1 MLILKIDMKEL
12 EQIGGLREF
21 IEGVFIKRG
30 WDLYVSLILK
40 ANNNSIIALIKD
52 GTLKDVSKKGELGI
66 CLEPNQKELKTL
78 LKKHGIN
85 SFEHESYNENEIINF
100 NSKMD
105 YSLIDNRLFTIL
117 NFEKSNGLIPTVVQ
131 DQNNNV
137 LMLAYSSKESLKHT
151 IKTKKATYFS
161 RSRNCLWIKGEESG
175 NFQIM
180 KRIFYD
186 CDADSLLFRV
196 KQIGVACHTGS
207 YSCFQN
213 MKFSIKYLYDLIK
226 DRIENYGIN
235 ESYSKRLAED
245 YELLLSKIQEES
257 LELINYTDRDNLIWE
272 IADLTY
278 FILVLMATNK
288 IHPDE
293 IINELWRRNK

>member
-1 MLILKIDMKEL
+1 MLILKIDMKDL

-21 IEGVFIKRG
+21 IEEVFIKRG
-30 WDLYVSLILK
+30 WDLYVTLILK

-52 GTLKDVSKKGELGI
+52 GTLKDVSKKVELGI
-66 CLEPNQKELKTL
+66 CLEPKQKELKSL

-85 SFEHESYNENEIINF
+85 GFEHGSYNENEIINF

-117 NFEKSNGLIPTVVQ
+117 NFKKSNGLIPTVVQ

-151 IKTKKATYFS
+151 IKTKKTTYFS

-175 NFQIM
+175 NFQIV

-235 ESYSKRLAED
+235 ESYTKRLAED
-245 YELLLSKIQEES
+245 YELLLSKIEEES
-257 LELINYTDRDNLIWE
+257 LELVNYTDRDNLIWE

-293 IINELWRRNK
+293 IIKELWRRNK

>member
-1 MLILKIDMKEL
+1 MLILKIDMKDL

-21 IEGVFIKRG
+21 IDGVFIKRG
-30 WDLYVSLILK
+30 WDLYITLIFK
-40 ANNNSIIALIKD
+40 ANNNSITALIKD
-52 GTLKDVSKKGELGI
+52 GTLKDASKKIELGI
-66 CLEPNQKELKTL
+66 NLEPNQKELKSL

-85 SFEHESYNENEIINF
+85 SLELESYNENEIINF
-100 NSKMD
+100 NLKMD
-105 YSLIDNRLFTIL
+105 YSLIDNQLVTIL

-161 RSRNCLWIKGEESG
+161 RSRNSLWIKGEESG
-175 NFQIM
+175 NFQIV

-186 CDADSLLFRV
+186 CDADSLLFTV

-207 YSCFQN
+207 YSCFRN
-213 MKFSIKYLYDLIK
+213 MKFSIKNLYDIIN
-226 DRIENYGIN
+226 DRIENYGIR

-245 YELLLSKIQEES
+245 NNLLLSKIQEES

-288 IHPDE
+288 INPDE
-293 IINELWRRNK
+293 IVNELWRRNK